1 MDFTTEVRDE
11 ILEMVQ
17 DMRIKPSLSSPPKK
31 KYGRASLKIF
41 LGGRGEG
48 GGLGVGLVFY
58 MGFNIRLGKEGRKV
72 SQMHFL
78 VI

>member
-31 KYGRASLKIF
+31 VWEGFSKNIC
-41 LGGRGEG
+41 RGSEG
-48 GGLGVGLVFY
+48 GGFGGGCSVLHGV
-58 MGFNIRLGKEGRKV
+58 
-72 SQMHFL
+72 
-78 VI
+78 

>member
-31 KYGRASLKIF
+31 VWEGFSKNICGGSGLRFTWGLISDYARREEKFHKCIF
-41 LGGRGEG
+41 
-48 GGLGVGLVFY
+48 
-58 MGFNIRLGKEGRKV
+58 
-72 SQMHFL
+72 
-78 VI
+78 